1 MPPPPGSSKKTVKP
15 KAKAATKKVSKKDY
29 VGKII
34 PGYASDLS
42 MSLTTSNRNACTT
55 KGAHWRKDE
64 IEALILGANHLKP
77 VLRGKFKDATCGA
90 SLKEMAWKELAG
102 QYKKTTTILSTD
114 FVLCHVC
121 CIIILYFLYCLPANN
136 IKMKCYYILFCQYP
150 KSKKSSFNLKKP
162 FIQTA

>member
-1 MPPPPGSSKKTVKP
+1 MPPPPSSSKKTVKP

-64 IEALILGANHLKP
+64 IEALVMGANHLKP
-77 VLRGKFKDATCGA
+77 VLRGVFKDATCGA

-102 QYKKTTTILSTD
+102 QYKK
-114 FVLCHVC
+114 
-121 CIIILYFLYCLPANN
+121 
-136 IKMKCYYILFCQYP
+136 KQ
-150 KSKKSSFNLKKP
+150 
-162 FIQTA
+162 